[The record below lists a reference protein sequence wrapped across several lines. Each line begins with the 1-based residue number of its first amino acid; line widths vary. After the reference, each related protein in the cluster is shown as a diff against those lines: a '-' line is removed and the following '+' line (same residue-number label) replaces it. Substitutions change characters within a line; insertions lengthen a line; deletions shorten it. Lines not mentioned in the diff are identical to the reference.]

1 MSVRGKP
8 DEFFRV
14 KILGMRLR
22 IASAYLPYTCRDCLR
37 IVHRIPSFYWK
48 GTVPRF
54 ELGMTCTP
62 SWENRSSAGFLW
74 TFPNWRKA

>member
-14 KILGMRLR
+14 KILCMRLR

-37 IVHRIPSFYWK
+37 IHCRISSIDRK
-48 GTVPRF
+48 GCVARF
-54 ELGMTCTP
+54 EPRMTCDP
-62 SWENRSSAGFLW
+62 SVENRLSAGFLW
-74 TFPNWRKA
+74 VFQNRRKA